1 MFNMLQWRE
10 QEVWSR
16 HIHRRS
22 KKNSPSL
29 AEQMEGISL
38 TKTVINTGE
47 GDNYFICEDGNTRLQ
62 GAW

>member
-1 MFNMLQWRE
+1 MLNILQWRE

-22 KKNSPSL
+22 EKNSPSL
-29 AEQMEGISL
+29 AEQIEGISL
-38 TKTVINTGE
+38 TKTVINTGG
-47 GDNYFICEDGNTRLQ
+47 GDNYFVCEDARLK